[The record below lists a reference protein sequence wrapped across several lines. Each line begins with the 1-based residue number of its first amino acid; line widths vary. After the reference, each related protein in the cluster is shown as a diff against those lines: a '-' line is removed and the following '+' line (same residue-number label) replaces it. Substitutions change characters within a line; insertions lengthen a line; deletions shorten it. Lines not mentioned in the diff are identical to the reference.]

1 MLQPVLLGGLFIG
14 VLSALPVISIG
25 NCCCLWILGG
35 GMLTVYL
42 AQQNT
47 PQSIRPGRGAVL
59 GLLAGIAGAFVWLLV
74 ALALDVF
81 IAPLQ
86 QRMLDEMLRNAQDM
100 SPNARELIEMVAGR
114 ASSPARFVVGFGFQ
128 LCGAS
133 FAALGGLL
141 GAMFFRRDLPPA
153 LGGDSL
159 APPPLP
165 PPQ

>member
-1 MLQPVLLGGLFIG
+1 MQPVLLGGLFIG

-47 PQSIRPGRGAVL
+47 PRSIRPGRGFVL
-59 GLLAGIAGAFVWLLV
+59 GLMAGIAGAFVWLFAALV
-74 ALALDVF
+74 LDTF

-86 QRMLDEMLRNAQDM
+86 ERIIDEMLRNAQDM
-100 SPNARELIEMVAGR
+100 PPDARELIEMVAGR
-114 ASSPARFVVGFGFQ
+114 ASSPTRFVVGFAFQ
-128 LCGAS
+128 LCGAI
-133 FAALGGLL
+133 FAALGGVL
-141 GAMFFRRDLPPA
+141 GAIFFRRDVPPA
-153 LGGDSL
+153 LGGDPL

-165 PPQ
+165 PT